1 MNEIIKP
8 QARPTTVALLGI
20 GLLLAILAA
29 LVFEFPIEGVALG
42 ATAAVI
48 GAVGLGCFVW
58 GAFQLIGEFGESF
71 VIGERSFGFGGSDL
85 CSRTELPYRIELFD
99 RIERDGS
106 RAVVRLKDGGVIRV
120 PPGLEARL
128 TEMESLLRYHHHLA
142 LIGPLGGAGGPVSE
156 QPWNFSNERPI
167 PVPPEGEAIIA
178 DPDSLRA
185 LLHRYH
191 ALAIYQESIPS
202 SFDLARLFTGL
213 HRLRRCLGAERRCLR
228 SKGKCRGQR
237 LGRG

>member
-1 MNEIIKP
+1 
-8 QARPTTVALLGI
+8 
-20 GLLLAILAA
+20 
-29 LVFEFPIEGVALG
+29 
-42 ATAAVI
+42 
-48 GAVGLGCFVW
+48 
-58 GAFQLIGEFGESF
+58 
-71 VIGERSFGFGGSDL
+71 
-85 CSRTELPYRIELFD
+85 LFD

-213 HRLRRCLGAERRCLR
+213 HRTNGGLALFGVQPGGSLVGLPEEEIQRAQERLARLSAKLTETQVR
-228 SKGKCRGQR
+228 IGRIELEGKVALFALFNPIAAHALPMESVTAATSKVEVA
-237 LGRG
+237 